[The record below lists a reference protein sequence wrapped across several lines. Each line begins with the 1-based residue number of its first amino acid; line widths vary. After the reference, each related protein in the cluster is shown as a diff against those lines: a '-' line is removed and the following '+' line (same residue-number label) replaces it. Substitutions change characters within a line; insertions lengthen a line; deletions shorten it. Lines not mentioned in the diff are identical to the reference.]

1 MIQLG
6 EFPGRFL
13 GPLLKTFL
21 LLIGNVFKPA
31 KSVLVTLELTATASP
46 TDSSIQSKVLD
57 QV

>member
-6 EFPGRFL
+6 EFSGRFL

-31 KSVLVTLELTATASP
+31 KSVLVTLELTATASSTNSP
-46 TDSSIQSKVLD
+46 IQRKVLG